1 MCIDMT
7 ETKPKKKKKKK
18 RSHNK
23 TYIYK
28 QLYNMYLYNQLLLL
42 YGL

>member
-7 ETKPKKKKKKK
+7 ETKKNNNKKM
-18 RSHNK
+18 SHNN